1 MDNRAIE
8 NLRAERTR
16 IDLIHRVLDAMNW
29 DATRASGDVR
39 KLLAKLRDHEAATDA
54 DLARERRAS

>member
-16 IDLIHRVLDAMNW
+16 IDMMHRVLDAMNW
-29 DATRASGDVR
+29 EATRASGDVR
-39 KLLAKLRDHEAATDA
+39 KLLAKLRGHEETTAA
-54 DLARERRAS
+54 DLERERRAS